1 MFSKFIVTAAL
12 ITVGA
17 LTLATSVHANTL
29 SGLSNLSSYTLHDPD
44 GETGLSGNM
53 AYFAAVGQNGSL
65 TTTVSDVAGG
75 VVTLS
80 FYLESDGGCTNDF
93 IVSVDGHSLFSQ
105 TNIPYQ
111 AFTLETVHFLATG
124 SDVISFIGRDD
135 PGALELENVSAVE
148 APVASSVTPEPS
160 SLILLGTGMVGAVGT
175 MKRRFA

>member
-1 MFSKFIVTAAL
+1 MILMGRRGFPGTWP
-12 ITVGA
+12 
-17 LTLATSVHANTL
+17 TLQPLVK
-29 SGLSNLSSYTLHDPD
+29 
-44 GETGLSGNM
+44 
-53 AYFAAVGQNGSL
+53 NGSL

-148 APVASSVTPEPS
+148 APVPSSVTPEPS